1 MKRPSFSG
9 AFTLVELLVTVA
21 IVGALISLALPM
33 GSRVLDSALS
43 VKCASNLRQL
53 ATVIQNAAL
62 DNDGRFPRL
71 ENDPSDPIHS
81 GEKVQTLAELVRD
94 QGAPQEILK
103 CPADARNAGSAT
115 GRKGSYYARKGSS
128 YEWLPFFE
136 DEKTSNP
143 TIRGPFGQFVVP
155 LSHVRLLMDYAESG
169 EAPHDRRNGTS
180 AMNVAYGD
188 GSVRKVVLD
197 PDDTAAG
204 PP

>member
-1 MKRPSFSG
+1 MSARG
-9 AFTLVELLVTVA
+9 FTLIELLVSIA
-21 IVGALISLALPM
+21 IIATLMTLALPVGERM
-33 GSRVLDSALS
+33 MDSVYGA
-43 VKCASNLRQL
+43 KCASNLRQL
-53 ATVIQNAAL
+53 AGVIQNAAL
-62 DNDGRFPRL
+62 DNDGRYPRI

-81 GEKVQTLAELVRD
+81 DEKVRTLAELVQD
-94 QGAPQEILK
+94 QGAPSAILK

-115 GRKGSYYARKGSS
+115 GRKGSYYALKGSS

-136 DEKTSNP
+136 DERTSNP

-155 LSHVRLLMDYAESG
+155 LSHLRLLMDYAESG

-188 GSVRKVVLD
+188 GSVRKVTLNAD
-197 PDDTAAG
+197 ETAGG